1 MLWPLFVSVV
11 IIVALWKYFNHGQ
24 NDLARL
30 PGPPKAPIVG
40 SALAFIGLTQE
51 EIFKKIIDLPS
62 QYGTRVVISAF
73 GRYIL
78 HIYGVEDIE
87 IVLSHSRNITKS
99 KPYRFMEPW
108 LGTGLLVSTGN
119 KWHRRRKILTP
130 TFHFDIL
137 KTFLKVFEEQSRSMV
152 DELRKLTKEGKDV
165 LDVIPF
171 ISDYMLYSICET
183 AMGIKL
189 DSDTSQTKIEYKE
202 AILDIGSIVMERLT
216 KIYLHNDFIFY
227 LHPLGKR
234 FAKSLKKVHSFA
246 DNVIMERKKAYD
258 RGDVGNAVN
267 GDNGGSKRRLA
278 LLDLLLEAERKG
290 EIDLEGIRE
299 EVNTFMFE
307 GHDTTATALS
317 FGLMLLADHEE
328 VQERIFEEYKSL
340 YGDSDQGTNMSDLG
354 DMKYLEAV
362 IKEIL
367 RLYPSVPFIGREIV
381 EDFMLDDIKVLK
393 GEEVVVHI
401 YDVQRRADLYP
412 EPEAF
417 KPERFLEVDSRHPYA
432 YVPFSAGPRNCIGQ
446 RFAKME
452 MKCALSEIVRKF
464 RLQPMTRGAR
474 PTLKADIVLRCV
486 DPIHVRLI
494 PR

>member
-1 MLWPLFVSVV
+1 MLWPLVVSVV
-11 IIVALWKYFNHGQ
+11 IIVVLWKYFTQEQ

-30 PGPPKAPIVG
+30 PGPPKVPIVG
-40 SALAFIGLTQE
+40 SALTFLGLTQE
-51 EIFKKIIDLPS
+51 EIFKKITNLPKL
-62 QYGTRVVISAF
+62 YGSRVVITAF
-73 GRYIL
+73 GQYIL
-78 HIYGVEDIE
+78 HTYNLEDIE

-99 KPYRFMEPW
+99 KPYRFMAPW
-108 LGTGLLVSTGN
+108 LGSGLLISTGN

-137 KTFLKVFEEQSRSMV
+137 KSFLKVFEEQSRSMV
-152 DELRKLTKEGKDV
+152 EELSKLTKEGKDV
-165 LDVIPF
+165 VDVIPF
-171 ISDYMLYSICET
+171 ISDYMLYTICET

-189 DSDTSQTKIEYKE
+189 DSDTSETKIEYKA
-202 AILDIGSIVMERLT
+202 AILDIGSMVMERLT
-216 KIYLHNDFIFY
+216 NIYLHNDFLFN
-227 LHPLGKR
+227 LHPLGRR
-234 FAKSLKKVHSFA
+234 FAKSLEKVHSFA

-258 RGDVGNAVN
+258 SGDIVNVGN

-328 VQERIFEEYKSL
+328 VQERIFDECKSL
-340 YGDSDQGTNMSDLG
+340 YGDSDQATNMSDLG
-354 DMKYLEAV
+354 EMKYLEAV

-381 EDFMLDDIKVLK
+381 EDFMLDDIKVQK

-412 EPEAF
+412 EPEVF
-417 KPERFLEVDSRHPYA
+417 KPERFLEADSRHPYA

-452 MKCALSEIVRKF
+452 MKCVLSEIVRNF
-464 RLQPMTRGAR
+464 RLEPMKRGAR

-486 DPIHVRLI
+486 DPIHVRFI